1 MLISLRQGPSSP
13 AQRLRKATPG
23 TYSKN
28 SQKHSSSIVLD
39 QQRRSAKTQNPTSLH
54 RLLCWCTLI
63 KQGIR
68 AEGTGKSF
76 TEAVTRTLAPT
87 LLLRQTINLP
97 LRRQPPC
104 RVALL
109 LRVAM
114 VHGRARHRA
123 MSSNAMRDAQL
134 CWAGRF
140 CERLW
145 PFLVVK
151 AASSAKIAPT
161 QHNEGVNCD
170 QLVGLLEPAAQP
182 THVFRPFF
190 ARSPKVLTKKFTWHP
205 ETSRR
210 TASAP
215 CCCAHWEL
223 VADGP
228 GPCDRGRR

>member
-109 LRVAM
+109 PDEFV
-114 VHGRARHRA
+114 
-123 MSSNAMRDAQL
+123 
-134 CWAGRF
+134 
-140 CERLW
+140 
-145 PFLVVK
+145 LVLDR
-151 AASSAKIAPT
+151 SDPSALA
-161 QHNEGVNCD
+161 
-170 QLVGLLEPAAQP
+170 PAA
-182 THVFRPFF
+182 
-190 ARSPKVLTKKFTWHP
+190 
-205 ETSRR
+205 
-210 TASAP
+210 
-215 CCCAHWEL
+215 
-223 VADGP
+223 VADGA
-228 GPCDRGRR
+228 PCRRSGASPRAPLQEALPSLRRELLLAGGAAEPRQPAWAS

>member
-104 RVALL
+104 RVALPDLSPFFFNLILYTSRAPPPFASSVPDLSLVLLLL
-109 LRVAM
+109 LRFNGDGA
-114 VHGRARHRA
+114 
-123 MSSNAMRDAQL
+123 
-134 CWAGRF
+134 F
-140 CERLW
+140 ERRWRQSLQCR
-145 PFLVVK
+145 
-151 AASSAKIAPT
+151 ASSHGPRKKAHSGAGEIA
-161 QHNEGVNCD
+161 
-170 QLVGLLEPAAQP
+170 L
-182 THVFRPFF
+182 
-190 ARSPKVLTKKFTWHP
+190 
-205 ETSRR
+205 
-210 TASAP
+210 
-215 CCCAHWEL
+215 
-223 VADGP
+223 
-228 GPCDRGRR
+228 RGS

>member
-109 LRVAM
+109 V
-114 VHGRARHRA
+114 GSRARDARA
-123 MSSNAMRDAQL
+123 RRCQSMRTDRSMCPSSSTD
-134 CWAGRF
+134 
-140 CERLW
+140 
-145 PFLVVK
+145 
-151 AASSAKIAPT
+151 
-161 QHNEGVNCD
+161 
-170 QLVGLLEPAAQP
+170 
-182 THVFRPFF
+182 
-190 ARSPKVLTKKFTWHP
+190 
-205 ETSRR
+205 RR
-210 TASAP
+210 TPIKGAL
-215 CCCAHWEL
+215 EL
-223 VADGP
+223 ADDGDAAEHA
-228 GPCDRGRR
+228 CRH

>member
-1 MLISLRQGPSSP
+1 MLLSLRQGPSSP

-104 RVALL
+104 RVALRAGNDASRRL
-109 LRVAM
+109 ASFPRGVRRRVSRRRRATPPRPPR
-114 VHGRARHRA
+114 GRAASPPTDPCVLPVAARGSCEPQPLSCRGQGR
-123 MSSNAMRDAQL
+123 SAQ
-134 CWAGRF
+134 
-140 CERLW
+140 
-145 PFLVVK
+145 
-151 AASSAKIAPT
+151 
-161 QHNEGVNCD
+161 
-170 QLVGLLEPAAQP
+170 
-182 THVFRPFF
+182 
-190 ARSPKVLTKKFTWHP
+190 
-205 ETSRR
+205 
-210 TASAP
+210 
-215 CCCAHWEL
+215 
-223 VADGP
+223 
-228 GPCDRGRR
+228 